1 MDDKILVQNAQS
13 AIKIIENSE
22 KDKRYFTTKLVS
34 YGVELDH
41 SNMRQLIK
49 PHALKIANNSGPIPI
64 LKDHVNTSDNI
75 IGNVLYVEN
84 KDDGLYGT
92 GFVRSDTEQ
101 AKNIENGISMP
112 ISIGYKTH
120 AGGYT
125 ISKTTDSKRDLLTV
139 NNGVVTEL
147 SFVGVG
153 RDSTAQVSVFNA
165 ADSFNPDDIEGS
177 LSNYFTDE
185 ELQLIIDFYY
195 KKLDVSYF
203 MDKIS
208 RTQREKEYW
217 RNAYLMEKRKNN
229 G

>member
-1 MDDKILVQNAQS
+1 MNDKILVQNARS
-13 AIKIIENSE
+13 TIKIIENSE
-22 KDKRYFTTKLVS
+22 KTKKFETKFVT

-49 PHALKIANNSGPIPI
+49 PGALKIANNSVVPI
-64 LKDHVNTSDNI
+64 LKDHNNSSDSI
-75 IGNVLYVEN
+75 IGSVISVES
-84 KDDGLYGT
+84 KPDGLYGV

-112 ISIGYKTH
+112 LSIGYKTH

-125 ISKTTDSKRDLLTV
+125 ISKTEGSERDLLTV
-139 NNGVVTEL
+139 TNGVVTEL

-165 ADSFNPDDIEGS
+165 ADSFDPDDIESS
-177 LSNYFTDE
+177 LTNYFTTE
-185 ELQLIIDFYY
+185 QLNIINSYYY
-195 KKLDVSYF
+195 KLHGVEQKNADLRTL
-203 MDKIS
+203 IS
-208 RTQREKEYW
+208 AVTYW
-217 RNAYLMEKRKNN
+217 KSKN

>member
-49 PHALKIANNSGPIPI
+49 PYALKIANNSGPIPI

-112 ISIGYKTH
+112 LSIGYKTH

-177 LSNYFTDE
+177 LSNYFTAE
-185 ELQLIIDFYY
+185 QMQIINSYYY
-195 KKLDVSYF
+195 KHHNVEQ
-203 MDKIS
+203 KIADLKTLS
-208 RTQREKEYW
+208 NAVTYW
-217 RNAYLMEKRKNN
+217 KNN
-229 G
+229 NG

>member
-13 AIKIIENSE
+13 AIKIIENSGN
-22 KDKRYFTTKLVS
+22 TKKFETKFVT

-41 SNMRQLIK
+41 NNMRQLIK
-49 PHALKIANNSGPIPI
+49 PGALKIANNSVVPI
-64 LKDHVNTSDNI
+64 LKDHKHSSDSI
-75 IGNVLYVEN
+75 IGNVISVEN
-84 KDDGLYGT
+84 KPDGLYGI
-92 GFVRSDTEQ
+92 GFLRSDTEQ

-112 ISIGYKTH
+112 LSIGYKTH

-125 ISKTTDSKRDLLTV
+125 ISKTNNSERDLLTV
-139 NNGVVTEL
+139 TNGFVTEL

-165 ADSFNPDDIEGS
+165 ADSFNPDDVEGS

-185 ELQLIIDFYY
+185 EMQIINSYYY
-195 KKLDVSYF
+195 KHHNVEQNIADLKTLRSAV
-203 MDKIS
+203 
-208 RTQREKEYW
+208 TYW
-217 RNAYLMEKRKNN
+217 KNKN